1 MKITVTVSTAT
12 PQQAWRAGFRE
23 GVKMSLDRGTPVKD
37 LKQIWWQNYPRL
49 LVWMNVG
56 ADVTNGLFSVM
67 GARLGCYK
75 TMCTDWDPT
84 QTRDFTYLNKLWKD
98 EFEGYDEPIV

>member
-1 MKITVTVSTAT
+1 M
-12 PQQAWRAGFRE
+12 F
-23 GVKMSLDRGTPVKD
+23 LDRGTSKRSKTNMVAK
-37 LKQIWWQNYPRL
+37 LSRL

-75 TMCTDWDPT
+75 TMCTDWDLHKQET
-84 QTRDFTYLNKLWKD
+84 SNQTNYGKMSLKDMMNHCVDRIYLIL
-98 EFEGYDEPIV
+98 VML